1 MKGFYLFLA
10 LFCSALFVTG
20 CSTDI
25 AGVFDDNNHRAIQP
39 VDELAELNS
48 YPGINFLV
56 RDVYNTSG
64 QSLLGEGA
72 IVVNRP
78 EMLKEVVMDDE
89 VFTWPEIDLS
99 QYSLVIGR
107 YAGPDSGYYLAN
119 QRVIKE
125 GKKVKLYAE
134 IKHRIGFGHA
144 TTRVFVALY
153 PKLPDGE
160 VEFVRWNNY

>member
-10 LFCSALFVTG
+10 LFCSVLFVTG

-48 YPGINFLV
+48 YPGINFLI

-134 IKHRIGFGHA
+134 IKHRIGFGHS

>member
-1 MKGFYLFLA
+1 MKKIYLFLA
-10 LFCSALFVTG
+10 LFCSVLFVTG

-64 QSLLGEGA
+64 QSLLGDGA
-72 IVVNRP
+72 IVVNHP
-78 EMLKEVVMDDE
+78 EMLKEVVLDD
-89 VFTWPEIDLS
+89 VAFTWPEIDLS
-99 QYSLVIGR
+99 QNSLVIGR
-107 YAGPDSGYYLAN
+107 YTGTDSGYYLAN
-119 QRVIKE
+119 QRVLKE

-134 IKHRIGFGHA
+134 IKRRIGIQ
-144 TTRVFVALY
+144 TTTKRVFVALY